1 MGASMH
7 LERMNPWLR
16 EHGCARRAL
25 VCFSN
30 VKSRRSAGR
39 QVIGGRSRF
48 TSTRLDTVQVKHGG
62 SDQAQDTHGRVSPV
76 WAPSEAGSC
85 WAGGCHLQSLSG
97 LGPLTSSRLLSISV
111 TVLREAR
118 VFTFMS

>member
-1 MGASMH
+1 MLLKCEIPQKCRKAGYRGALQIH
-7 LERMNPWLR
+7 ERTFGHR
-16 EHGCARRAL
+16 VR
-25 VCFSN
+25 
-30 VKSRRSAGR
+30 
-39 QVIGGRSRF
+39 
-48 TSTRLDTVQVKHGG
+48 VKHGG
-62 SDQAQDTHGRVSPV
+62 SDQARDTHGRVSPM
-76 WAPSEAGSC
+76 WAPREAGSC